1 MLITGEGSVD
11 FRDERYDALLR
22 AKSKQMSLLALRG
35 PIVVQGTFKQPVVRP
50 AIGPVAARVGAAI
63 GLGAIAPPLA
73 LLPLIDF
80 GGAPDVDCRNLME
93 EARVEIRNLRRDAAD
108 QLKKLQRDGE
118 VGADEEHKLLD
129 KVKTLVR

>member
-1 MLITGEGSVD
+1 MRTHRGVMTPDFFVVDTSAVLITGEGSVD

-50 AIGPVAARVGAAI
+50 AIG
-63 GLGAIAPPLA
+63 LGIIAPPLA

-80 GGAPDVDCRNLME
+80 GGAPDADCRNLVQ
-93 EARVEIRNLRRDAAD
+93 EARIATARDTAA
-108 QLKKLQRDGE
+108 RTA
-118 VGADEEHKLLD
+118 VN
-129 KVKTLVR
+129 